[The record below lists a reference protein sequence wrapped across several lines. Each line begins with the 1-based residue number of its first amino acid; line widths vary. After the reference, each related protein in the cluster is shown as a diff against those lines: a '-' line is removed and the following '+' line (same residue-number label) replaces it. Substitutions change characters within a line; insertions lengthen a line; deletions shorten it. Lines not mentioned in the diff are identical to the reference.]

1 MRNRSRQWD
10 LRQRGGAAAFTLVEL
25 VTAASLMTVMMVGVV
40 EIFGIITDTAS
51 EADAIH
57 FAQQQAR
64 AVLDHLDRDMRG
76 MTREGYLKINR
87 NPTPATVYNEGTYRS
102 DALSFVSIG
111 RWKRS
116 WDTGSN
122 QFKDSTA
129 AEVLYTTNV
138 KTPDVFCKIDDR
150 KVDHRKGVLA
160 RGTWLMTGETG
171 TGLDTDD
178 KSKAAYLGELL
189 ASAGSLGRSAIGS
202 TAVWPWSGRTMTSDE
217 PASLARV
224 MACCVSEFF
233 VEYWDPKEKKW
244 VGDDD
249 LTSSPGPP
257 DWRKSVPAIRVTVAI
272 HDTDNQSPPPV
283 DTDGS
288 KQRFRGYAFQQ
299 VFWIGD
305 P

>member
-64 AVLDHLDRDMRG
+64 AVLDHLDRDVRG
-76 MTREGYLKINR
+76 MTQEGYLKINR
-87 NPTPATVYNEGTYRS
+87 NSITATVYNEGTYRS

-111 RWKRS
+111 SWKS
-116 WDTGSN
+116 AWEPGEA
-122 QFKDSTA
+122 STA

-138 KTPDVFCKIDDR
+138 RTPNEQLRVDTR
-150 KVDHRKGVLA
+150 KVDHRKGILA
-160 RGTWLMTGETG
+160 RGTWLMTGEPG

-178 KSKAAYLGELL
+178 KSKATYLGELL

-202 TAVWPWSGRTMTSDE
+202 TTVWPWSAGRTMTSEE

-249 LTSSPGPP
+249 LTSSPGS
-257 DWRKSVPAIRVTVAI
+257 RESVPAIRVTVAI

>member
-1 MRNRSRQWD
+1 MRNPSCQWD
-10 LRQRGGAAAFTLVEL
+10 LRRRDGAAAFTLVEL
-25 VTAASLMTVMMVGVV
+25 VTAASLMTVMMIGVV
-40 EIFGIITDTAS
+40 EIFGIITETAS

-64 AVLDHLDRDMRG
+64 AVLDHLDRDVRG
-76 MTREGYLKINR
+76 MTREGYLKITHW
-87 NPTPATVYNEGTYRS
+87 PTPGKADEEEEYRS

-111 RWKRS
+111 SWKS
-116 WDTGSN
+116 A
-122 QFKDSTA
+122 FDSQQASA

-138 KTPDVFCKIDDR
+138 RTPTQFLRVYNKANEE
-150 KVDHRKGVLA
+150 DHRRGVLA
-160 RGTWLMTGETG
+160 RGTWLMVGEPG

-178 KSKAAYLGELL
+178 KSNAAYLSELL

-202 TAVWPWSGRTMTSDE
+202 TTVWPWSGRTMESVE
-217 PASLARV
+217 PWSLARV

-244 VGDDD
+244 VGDGG
-249 LTSSPGPP
+249 LASAPGS
-257 DWRKSVPAIRVTVAI
+257 RESVPAIRVTVAI
-272 HDTDNQSPPPV
+272 HDPDDHSPPPA

-288 KQRFRGYAFQQ
+288 KERFRGYAYQQ

>member
-64 AVLDHLDRDMRG
+64 AVLDHLDRDVRG
-76 MTREGYLKINR
+76 MTQEGYLKINR
-87 NPTPATVYNEGTYRS
+87 NSITATVYNEGTYRS

-111 RWKRS
+111 SWKS
-116 WDTGSN
+116 AWEPDEA
-122 QFKDSTA
+122 STA

-138 KTPDVFCKIDDR
+138 RTPNEQLRVDTR
-150 KVDHRKGVLA
+150 KVDHRKGILA
-160 RGTWLMTGETG
+160 RGTWLMTGEPG

-178 KSKAAYLGELL
+178 KSKATYLGELL

-202 TAVWPWSGRTMTSDE
+202 TTVWPWSAGRTMTSEE

-249 LTSSPGPP
+249 LTSSPGS
-257 DWRKSVPAIRVTVAI
+257 RESVPAIRVTVAI